1 MISKPAEK
9 SVVQLLAIGAAGVA
23 LLVSSGISYD
33 PIVKSWKGENSS
45 DLGGAEIAIVV
56 TLHDV
61 MDKAA
66 VLKSAGYVF
75 DATGKLPGAVQL

>member
-1 MISKPAEK
+1 
-9 SVVQLLAIGAAGVA
+9 V
-23 LLVSSGISYD
+23 
-33 PIVKSWKGENSS
+33 VKSWKGEDSS

-61 MDKAA
+61 VDKAA